1 MPKIS
6 VSRVIAAAQDQAW
19 AALADVA
26 NARRWNTAWTRI
38 EITTEQT
45 HGPGTRFRAHTE
57 GGEAYDFEVTG
68 WTAPEYIAF
77 SPVRDETERYGITLD
92 SHAFRLTAAG
102 EEETVVELMARATAR
117 GLRGRFTALFFW
129 PGYQKAGLNLALDSL
144 EALFTP
150 RPEGNPESEPEAP
163 SPAD

>member
-1 MPKIS
+1 MPARQRDI
-6 VSRVIAAAQDQAW
+6 W
-19 AALADVA
+19 AAVSDIQ

-45 HGPGTRFRAHTE
+45 HGAGARFRAHTE

-77 SPVRDETERYGITLD
+77 SPIRDEHERYGITLD
-92 SHAFRLTAAG
+92 SHAFLLKAIG
-102 EEETVVELMARATAR
+102 EEETVVELIARATGR

-129 PGYQKAGLNLALDSL
+129 PGYQKEGLNLALDSL
-144 EALFTP
+144 EALLTP
-150 RPEGNPESEPEAP
+150 RQEGNPKSEPEAP
-163 SPAD
+163 SPVD